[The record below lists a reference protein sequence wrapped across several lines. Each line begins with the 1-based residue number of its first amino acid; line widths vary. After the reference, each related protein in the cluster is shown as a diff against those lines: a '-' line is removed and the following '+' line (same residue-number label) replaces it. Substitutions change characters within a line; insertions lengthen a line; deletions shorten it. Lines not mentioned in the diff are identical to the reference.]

1 MAHKKAVSATRNGR
15 DSNAKRLGV
24 KAFGST
30 KVVSGNILI
39 RQKGNTY
46 YPGEGVGQGKD
57 YTLYATQDGVVTF
70 YEKRRKKFDGNVE
83 RKTFIKVEP
92 INS

>member
-30 KVVSGNILI
+30 RVIAGNII
-39 RQKGNTY
+39 VRQKGNKY
-46 YPGEGVGQGKD
+46 YPGEGVGQGTD
-57 YTLYATQDGVVTF
+57 YTLYALNDGIVTF
-70 YEKRRKKFDGNVE
+70 YEKRKKGFDGNIKKKTYVKIVE
-83 RKTFIKVEP
+83 AA
-92 INS
+92 

>member
-30 KVVSGNILI
+30 KVIAGNILI
-39 RQKGNTY
+39 RQKGNAY

-57 YTLYATQDGVVTF
+57 YTLYATQDGIVTF

-83 RKTFIKVEP
+83 RKTFVRIEP